1 MIKIDPAF
9 SWTIALSVALLF
21 VIAVSH
27 KLRDWSEFRQVVRNY
42 ELLPEAL
49 VSLAA
54 GSLIALELGAAVLI
68 LMTATRPAGAAMS
81 SGLFAVYAAAM
92 AINLRRGRVNL
103 DCGCLGAGR
112 RQPIR
117 WWMVARNL
125 ALAVVALSAV
135 AQPTARALGALDAVT
150 IGCATLTL
158 AFLYAAQNLLQ
169 ATRLPS
175 AR

>member
-1 MIKIDPAF
+1 MLQIDPAF

-21 VIAVSH
+21 VIAASH

-42 ELLPEAL
+42 DLLPDAL
-49 VSLAA
+49 VALSA
-54 GSLIALELGAAVLI
+54 GILTVLELGAAVLI
-68 LMTATRPAGAAMS
+68 LVTATRPVGAAVS
-81 SGLFAVYAAAM
+81 SGLLAVYAAAM
-92 AINLRRGRVNL
+92 AINLLRGRVNL

-135 AQPTARALGALDAVT
+135 AQPTTRALGVLDAVT